1 MKRTSVIVS
10 VYQAAPEAEPQAT
23 HATTDSSII
32 DEQSNLQPSEES
44 EASTITPEAS
54 YGFSS
59 RAVKPAMEDTPS
71 PTAASITPTTGAAFI
86 TLEAQDEAEVADPF
100 IEVGSTTAEAF
111 IVETV
116 DETQSTLASAEAFM
130 VETADETQS
139 ALASAEAFIVDT
151 VDETQSTLA
160 SAEAIVVET
169 VDEAQSTLASAEAFM
184 VETVDE
190 AQSTLASAEAFI
202 VDEAQST
209 LASAEAFIVDTVD
222 EAQSTIA
229 SAEAFMVE
237 TADEAQST
245 LASAEAFMVETAVVV
260 SPLGTEAALQE
271 EVSKEKERR
280 EQRFAELSLLQ
291 SQLSRSI
298 SKKQEVESIII
309 REIDQLRVV
318 ISEEII
324 TVRKRLSQL
333 NTLYDS
339 FKAALLSK
347 NALLISETKILEQMK
362 DVRSKIT
369 EQVILAQ
376 LDEAVQKKSFL
387 IDIER
392 GICDEIKA
400 CGENINA
407 EISEKMTKLQFLS
420 DTYASLPPVED
431 TEAAR
436 KYSWLEV
443 EALQSSILASI
454 KSSLAMDVKVKDFTN
469 TFSSVMKRRGLILG
483 VNTEIPA
490 EVAATIVAEFPLRD
504 TAAEEIQ
511 PAVNS
516 VSTVATESRMT
527 REELAS
533 ILSSQSDAEFSA
545 AATEALRRTVSSI
558 AAATASIF
566 DISRSF
572 FRSSEAE
579 DAKQSVNAAATAL
592 VDIGKSVSEA
602 FSAARSVWSSEVDA
616 TSEKVETTDE
626 YVATLLKGVNRI
638 LSSEQVKGAVA
649 DVSKNAQV
657 GAKELGVATSKAS
670 SRISTDFRQSPGW
683 QAALRDLSSSVSV
696 LFTILFVGTK
706 RLAGDRLDRQ
716 LPK

>member
-1 MKRTSVIVS
+1 VKRTSAVAS
-10 VYQAAPEAEPQAT
+10 LYQAAPEAEPQAT

-32 DEQSNLQPSEES
+32 DEPSDLQPSEEG

-54 YGFSS
+54 HGFSS
-59 RAVKPAMEDTPS
+59 GAVKLAMEDTPS
-71 PTAASITPTTGAAFI
+71 PTVASIAPTTGAAFI
-86 TLEAQDEAEVADPF
+86 KLEAQDEAEVADPF
-100 IEVGSTTAEAF
+100 IEVESTTAETI
-111 IVETV
+111 IVE
-116 DETQSTLASAEAFM
+116 
-130 VETADETQS
+130 
-139 ALASAEAFIVDT
+139 
-151 VDETQSTLA
+151 
-160 SAEAIVVET
+160 
-169 VDEAQSTLASAEAFM
+169 
-184 VETVDE
+184 
-190 AQSTLASAEAFI
+190 
-202 VDEAQST
+202 
-209 LASAEAFIVDTVD
+209 TVD

-229 SAEAFMVE
+229 SAEAIIVE
-237 TADEAQST
+237 AVDEAQST
-245 LASAEAFMVETAVVV
+245 IASAETVIFEAVDEAQSTITSAEAIIVEAVDEAQSTIASAEAFIVEAVDEAQSTITSAEAVIVEAVDEAQLTIASAEAFMVEAVDEAQSTITSAEAIMIDSAVVV
-260 SPLGTEAALQE
+260 SPLGTEEALQE

-318 ISEEII
+318 ISEEIT
-324 TVRKRLSQL
+324 TVRKRLLQL

-347 NALLISETKILEQMK
+347 NVLLISESKILEQMK

-369 EQVILAQ
+369 EQVILSQ
-376 LDEAVQKKSFL
+376 LDDAVEKKSFL

-407 EISEKMTKLQFLS
+407 EISEKQMKLQFLS

-443 EALQSSILASI
+443 EALQSSILDSI
-454 KSSLAMDVKVKDFTN
+454 KSSLAADMKVKDFTS
-469 TFSSVMKRRGLILG
+469 TFSSVMRRRGLILG

-490 EVAATIVAEFPLRD
+490 EVAATIEAEFPLRD
-504 TAAEEIQ
+504 TAAEEVQ
-511 PAVNS
+511 PAVKS
-516 VSTVATESRMT
+516 VSTAVATESRMT

-533 ILSSQSDAEFSA
+533 ILGSQSDAEFSA

-670 SRISTDFRQSPGW
+670 SRISTDFRESAGW

>member
-1 MKRTSVIVS
+1 M
-10 VYQAAPEAEPQAT
+10 
-23 HATTDSSII
+23 
-32 DEQSNLQPSEES
+32 
-44 EASTITPEAS
+44 
-54 YGFSS
+54 
-59 RAVKPAMEDTPS
+59 
-71 PTAASITPTTGAAFI
+71 
-86 TLEAQDEAEVADPF
+86 
-100 IEVGSTTAEAF
+100 
-111 IVETV
+111 VETV
-116 DETQSTLASAEAFM
+116 DETQSTLASAEAIM
-130 VETADETQS
+130 VE
-139 ALASAEAFIVDT
+139 T

-160 SAEAIVVET
+160 SAEAI
-169 VDEAQSTLASAEAFM
+169 M

-190 AQSTLASAEAFI
+190 AQSTLASAKAIMIE
-202 VDEAQST
+202 
-209 LASAEAFIVDTVD
+209 TVD
-222 EAQSTIA
+222 ETQSTIA
-229 SAEAFMVE
+229 SAEAFMIG
-237 TADEAQST
+237 S
-245 LASAEAFMVETAVVV
+245 AVVV
-260 SPLGTEAALQE
+260 SPLGTEEALQE
-271 EVSKEKERR
+271 EVSKEKDRR

-318 ISEEII
+318 ISEEIT

-339 FKAALLSK
+339 FKAALVSK
-347 NALLISETKILEQMK
+347 NALLISESKILEQMK

-376 LDEAVQKKSFL
+376 LDEAVEKKSFL

-400 CGENINA
+400 CGENINS
-407 EISEKMTKLQFLS
+407 EISEKMMKLQFLS

-443 EALQSSILASI
+443 EALQSSILDSI
-454 KSSLAMDVKVKDFTN
+454 KSSLAVDVKVKDFTN

-511 PAVNS
+511 PTPAVNS
-516 VSTVATESRMT
+516 VSTTVAAATESRMT

-683 QAALRDLSSSVSV
+683 QAAVRDLSSSVSV